1 MYCEGGIP
9 ICTLINLLMF
19 SYTGDIW
26 SENGIAIFT
35 IMVHFIDSDWKL
47 NTRLAL
53 CKGLD
58 KIAHTGDII
67 DNITYDRDF

>member
-1 MYCEGGIP
+1 MYCEGSIP
-9 ICTLINLLMF
+9 IYTFINLFMS
-19 SYTGDIW
+19 SYAGDIW
-26 SENGIAIFT
+26 SENGIAIFA

-58 KIAHTGDII
+58 KIAHTGDNF
-67 DNITYDRDF
+67 DNITYNRVV